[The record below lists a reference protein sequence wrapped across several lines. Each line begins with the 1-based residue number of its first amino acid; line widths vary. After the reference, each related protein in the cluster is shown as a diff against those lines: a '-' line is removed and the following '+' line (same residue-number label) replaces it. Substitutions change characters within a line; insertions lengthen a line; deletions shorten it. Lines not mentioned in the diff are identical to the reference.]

1 MPVRIPRKR
10 LEHWLQVLRELRDAA
25 QRLAKQLG
33 KVSVLLHGSY
43 ARGDF
48 NLWSDVDLIIVSEAF
63 NDIRPLDRYELVEK
77 SLPDRA
83 EPILWTPKE
92 AEALLQKTAWRQALR
107 RGVVVLQD
115 DYSLTKLLQR
125 IGAKIIEPE
134 DLAKKIQELLSQTT
148 LIS

>member
-63 NDIRPLDRYELVEK
+63 NDIRPLDRYELVEE

-92 AEALLQKTAWRQALR
+92 AEALLQKPAWRQALR
-107 RGVVVLQD
+107 RGVVVLRD

>member
-63 NDIRPLDRYELVEK
+63 NDIRPLDRYELVKE

-92 AEALLQKTAWRQALR
+92 AEALLQKPAWRQALR
-107 RGVVVLQD
+107 RGVVVLRD